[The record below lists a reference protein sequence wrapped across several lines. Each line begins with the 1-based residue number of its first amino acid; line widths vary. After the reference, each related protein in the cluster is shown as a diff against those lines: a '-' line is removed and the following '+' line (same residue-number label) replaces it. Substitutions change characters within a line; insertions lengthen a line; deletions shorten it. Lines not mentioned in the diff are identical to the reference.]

1 MPRLTPPDVRFHAS
15 FLEAVAEFIAEGG
28 EGQRFAGLG
37 VLAAVG
43 SFPGEVFT
51 ADELRQASTFSAYV
65 ERLHE
70 VSRPETPLPQEIV
83 PSTTLWWVEGDEY
96 LGRLS
101 IRHRLTQW
109 LFDFGGH
116 IGYAVRPSAR
126 GRGHATAMLA
136 ASLPWAAELGIES
149 ALVTCDDTNV
159 ASRQVI
165 EANGGVFEDQR
176 GQKLRYWL
184 PTTKTAT
191 AAPAPAHHQM

>member
-1 MPRLTPPDVRFHAS
+1 MPRLTPPDVRFHRS

-28 EGQRFAGLG
+28 EGPRFAGLG

-51 ADELRQASTFSAYV
+51 ADELRQVSTFSAYV

-70 VSRPETPLPQEIV
+70 VGLPETSLPPGIV
-83 PSTTLWWVEGDEY
+83 PSTTLWWAQGEEY

-101 IRHRLTQW
+101 IRHRLTPW
-109 LFDFGGH
+109 LLDFGGH

-136 ASLPWAAELGIES
+136 AALPQVAAMGIDS
-149 ALVTCDDTNV
+149 VLVTCDATNL
-159 ASRQVI
+159 ASRSVI
-165 EANGGVFEDQR
+165 EANGGVLEDQR
-176 GQKLRYWL
+176 AEKLRYWL
-184 PTTKTAT
+184 ATT
-191 AAPAPAHHQM
+191 

>member
-1 MPRLTPPDVRFHAS
+1 MPWLAPPDVRYQNS
-15 FLEAVAEFIAEGG
+15 FLDAVAEFIAEGG

-51 ADELRQASTFSAYV
+51 ADELRQESTFSAYV
-65 ERLHE
+65 DRLHE
-70 VSRPETPLPQEIV
+70 VSLPETPLPAEIV
-83 PSTTLWWVEGDEY
+83 ASTTLWWVEGDDY

-109 LFDFGGH
+109 LLDFGGH

-126 GRGHATAMLA
+126 RQGHATAMLA

-159 ASRQVI
+159 ASRRTI
-165 EANGGVFEDQR
+165 EANGGILQDQR
-176 GQKLRYWL
+176 EEKLRYWL
-184 PTTKTAT
+184 PTTKGGDER
-191 AAPAPAHHQM
+191 